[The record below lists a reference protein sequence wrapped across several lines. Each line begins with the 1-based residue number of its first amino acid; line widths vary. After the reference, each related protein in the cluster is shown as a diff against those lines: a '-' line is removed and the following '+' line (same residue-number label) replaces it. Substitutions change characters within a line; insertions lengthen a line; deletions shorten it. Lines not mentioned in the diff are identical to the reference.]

1 MQAPAWSRASCDLH
15 LIFPSLCMVMW
26 APSHRGRGWIPEADH
41 MLVEPAEVARNAVW
55 RFKGCSCKA
64 FPWWHLKIN
73 SCNPDTKFWVSSGPS
88 ALHWKSFAVNWQII
102 CFCVSVCVLLLPFD
116 IGHRRRK
123 ETRRTSLR
131 TCWNPSW
138 LMVYFVLWGRACTSC
153 VCS

>member
-41 MLVEPAEVARNAVW
+41 MLVEPVEVARNAVR

-64 FPWWHLKIN
+64 FPWWHLKIS

-88 ALHWKSFAVNWQII
+88 TLHWKRFAVNWQII
-102 CFCVSVCVLLLPFD
+102 CFYVSL
-116 IGHRRRK
+116 
-123 ETRRTSLR
+123 
-131 TCWNPSW
+131 
-138 LMVYFVLWGRACTSC
+138 C
-153 VCS
+153 VCALASIWFWSQKEKRNQTHKLKDMLKPILIDGLFCVVRQSIHLLHL